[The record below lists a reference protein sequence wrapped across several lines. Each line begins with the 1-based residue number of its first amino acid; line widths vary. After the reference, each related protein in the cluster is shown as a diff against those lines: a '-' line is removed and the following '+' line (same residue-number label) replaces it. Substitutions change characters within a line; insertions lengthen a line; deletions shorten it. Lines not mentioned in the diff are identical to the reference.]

1 MARHQ
6 QTLMQTPGN
15 TSTRAAWVGLVILT
29 IVWSLNWSVMKVA
42 TRYAGPFT
50 FSAQRYVIGT
60 VVLFALLL
68 LQRKSLKPTP
78 WLPTIAIGLAQ
89 TCAFQALAQWALMSG
104 GAGKTALLAYTMPF
118 WVVPLAW
125 WWIHEKPGLK
135 RWLCIAIAA
144 AGFICVVEPWRPLGA
159 PHSIALALLAGLA
172 WAIATVLSKRLFQQH
187 PEVTPL
193 RLTAWQMLI
202 GTLGL
207 VILTFAARERAVA
220 WNDEYVAALLYN
232 GLLSSGVCWALWA
245 LVVQRLSANVAGL
258 TSLAVPVAGVL
269 FAWGLLDERPS
280 QAEWTG
286 IVLIGI
292 ALFVLQFRRRMPA

>member
-1 MARHQ
+1 MA
-6 QTLMQTPGN
+6 
-15 TSTRAAWVGLVILT
+15 ILT
-29 IVWSLNWSVMKVA
+29 VVWSLNWTVMKVA
-42 TRYAGPFT
+42 THYSGPFT

-60 VVLFALLL
+60 VVLFALLAL
-68 LQRKSLKPTP
+68 RRNSLKPTP
-78 WLPTIAIGLAQ
+78 WLPTIAIGLCQ
-89 TCAFQALAQWALMSG
+89 TMAFQALAQWALVSG

-125 WWIHEKPGLK
+125 WWVHEKPGFT
-135 RWLCIAIAA
+135 RWLCIVIAA
-144 AGFICVVEPWRPLGA
+144 AGFVCVVEPWRPMGA

-202 GTLGL
+202 GTVGL
-207 VILTFAARERAVA
+207 IIVA
-220 WNDEYVAALLYN
+220 LVTPQRPVDWTGTYIAALLYN

-269 FAWGLLDERPS
+269 FAWGLLHEQPS
-280 QAEWTG
+280 GPEWVG
-286 IVLIGI
+286 IVLIGM
-292 ALFVLQFRRRMPA
+292 ALLALQFRRRVPA